1 MWAWYVP
8 VNEFGQFLVAIS
20 VQHWFLTHHP
30 HFLQPH
36 WSHCLCCALL
46 LPWPTSHQSLPGAL
60 SSVLRTHECSH
71 CARAPWV
78 CSEGRTMHQ
87 VPFLVHILGLS
98 SRHREICREN
108 DLWGVF
114 LVFVYESFFFFFFHW
129 CLCVYPRPK
138 SLAESEW
145 TRPGANL
152 SDTLWPLLWLD
163 WTTFECLTPTS
174 LRMNSYQV
182 NLPISSWL
190 SGYLFP
196 SYFDSWSFSCT
207 EHSSWILW

>member
-114 LVFVYESFFFFFFHW
+114 LVFVYESFFFFFSTDVFVFIPDQSPW
-129 CLCVYPRPK
+129 QRVSGLGQEQILV
-138 SLAESEW
+138 
-145 TRPGANL
+145 T
-152 SDTLWPLLWLD
+152 
-163 WTTFECLTPTS
+163 
-174 LRMNSYQV
+174 
-182 NLPISSWL
+182 L
-190 SGYLFP
+190 SGL
-196 SYFDSWSFSCT
+196 CCG
-207 EHSSWILW
+207 